1 MRSEHRSFR
10 TFDKVSNAMKVIML
24 LFASPLWCDA
34 NVNRW
39 MFNQYLPVSLQ
50 SFVNY
55 LNLHGVR
62 R

>member
-1 MRSEHRSFR
+1 
-10 TFDKVSNAMKVIML
+10 MKVIML

-62 R
+62 RWICQVKELEYEGHA